1 MNRDFNKIEKEIKTT
16 GFFSEY
22 LPPCFKITSPFFVR
36 IPGENCDLIKPYC
49 FTMSRY
55 NGNDSRRNIYIPEF
69 GSYAATHSF
78 LKNNGIFQKIIEFTE
93 QHTHSF
99 SPILAEDSSIMRHE
113 QSYGGSPD
121 SFSFKHSSTYINNVV
136 KKIIY
141 ATGAKSV
148 LKLDISNCFSSF
160 YTHMIP
166 AILLGVEQ
174 EEIEFRNSLQNLPV
188 SQNYTILKSVD
199 SIIRRQNENRTNGLL
214 VGPLTSKIIAEG
226 LLTRI
231 DIELENQGLKFSR
244 YVDDYEVYL
253 YDSDEKRVVNIFTN
267 ILKKYGFTL
276 NSEKTELV
284 DFPYYIVE
292 NLDDI
297 INSFNL
303 QSLDDFHLMNLFNQF
318 LTLEK
323 NGTKGAVRYLIKSL
337 EKKTI
342 QPQNNQLYKSYI
354 ISILSNNERSL
365 SKACYLLIKNKLSSP
380 LSGEDIAIIF
390 MLLNKHLDENNDL
403 EVVWLL
409 YVLIETNRIHINDEI
424 ISKIVSSDND
434 LAKIMLLR
442 KQLLSDEFM
451 HHVSASAKSW
461 ILCYEL
467 YCSDLITESDFNSR
481 LGIVHNK
488 DMYIHLKTKQL
499 HFCYN

>member
-1 MNRDFNKIEKEIKTT
+1 MNRNYNKIEKEIETT

-22 LPPCFKITSPFFVR
+22 LPPCFKIDSSFFVC
-36 IPGENCDLIKPYC
+36 IPGENCDLIKPFC

-69 GSYAATHSF
+69 GAYAAAHSF
-78 LKNNGIFQKIIEFTE
+78 LKNNGLFQKIIEFTE
-93 QHTHSF
+93 QNTHSY
-99 SPILAEDSSIMRHE
+99 SPILAEDCSIMRHE
-113 QSYGGSPD
+113 QSYGGSVD
-121 SFSFKHSSTYINNVV
+121 DVNYKHSSTYINNVV

-166 AILLGVEQ
+166 AILLG
-174 EEIEFRNSLQNLPV
+174 IEKKETEFKKSLRKLPV
-188 SQNYTILKSVD
+188 SKEYSILNSLD
-199 SIIRRQNENRTNGLL
+199 RMIRRQNENRTNGLL
-214 VGPLTSKIIAEG
+214 VGPLVSKIIAEG
-226 LLTRI
+226 LLTQI
-231 DIELENQGLKFSR
+231 DKELEENGLKFSR

-253 YDSDEKRVVNIFTN
+253 YDSDKKKVVNIFTI

-276 NSEKTELV
+276 NYEKTELV

-292 NLDDI
+292 NLDNI
-297 INSFNL
+297 IDSFDL
-303 QSLDDFHLMNLFNQF
+303 KALDDFHLMNLFNQF
-318 LTLEK
+318 FALEK
-323 NGTKGAVRYLIKSL
+323 SGTKGVVRYLLKKL
-337 EKKTI
+337 EKKEVK
-342 QPQNNQLYKSYI
+342 PQNNLLYKSYI

-365 SKACYLLIKNKLSSP
+365 SKACFLLIKNKDSSP
-380 LSGEDIAIIF
+380 LSKEDTEILF
-390 MLLNKHLDENNDL
+390 MLLNKHLRESNDL

-409 YVLIETNRIHINDEI
+409 YVLIETNRISINDDI

-442 KQLLSDEFM
+442 KDLLLDEFIY
-451 HHVSASAKSW
+451 SIANSAKSW

-467 YCSDLITESDFNSR
+467 YCVDKLTESDFHTK
-481 LGIVHNK
+481 LGIVQNK
-488 DMYIHLKTKQL
+488 DMYERLKKENL
-499 HFCYN
+499 HFCYH